1 MRLVKKGKSIQFIIP
16 AEIGISP
23 GQRFRFEHYL
33 SILEERGFKI
43 KISPFYNITS
53 WNSLYQKKQYLN
65 KFLAVTNG
73 MLRRVVDTFT
83 SIKYDY
89 IYIYREA
96 SPLGPPIFEWV
107 LFKIFK
113 KKIIYDFDD
122 AIWVPQTSTYNKNI
136 LHLKWYSKIKLICSW
151 SYRVSVGNDFLK
163 EYAEKYAKSVR
174 VIPTVV
180 DTKKKH
186 NQLQRHDAT
195 IPAVGWTGTFS
206 TLKYLEIIL
215 PAIVNLQKKY
225 EFNFFVIADVD
236 PKPNLK
242 NYTFI
247 KWNKETEISDILR
260 FHIGVMPLIN
270 DDISR
275 GKCGFK
281 AIQYMSLGIPAVVS
295 PIGVNSTII
304 ENGVNG
310 YLCHNIEDW
319 IKSIEIL
326 LVDSQLRETIGIQA
340 RIQIETLY
348 SVEAT
353 TEQFINQFS

>member
-1 MRLVKKGKSIQFIIP
+1 MRQVLRILNSLQINHTGMRLVKKGKSIQFIIP

-180 DTKKKH
+180 DTKKKA
-186 NQLQRHDAT
+186 Q
-195 IPAVGWTGTFS
+195 S
-206 TLKYLEIIL
+206 TPKTRCNYPCCRLDR
-215 PAIVNLQKKY
+215 
-225 EFNFFVIADVD
+225 NFQHIKIFR
-236 PKPNLK
+236 
-242 NYTFI
+242 NYTSSNS
-247 KWNKETEISDILR
+247 KSSKE
-260 FHIGVMPLIN
+260 V
-270 DDISR
+270 
-275 GKCGFK
+275 
-281 AIQYMSLGIPAVVS
+281 
-295 PIGVNSTII
+295 
-304 ENGVNG
+304 
-310 YLCHNIEDW
+310 
-319 IKSIEIL
+319 
-326 LVDSQLRETIGIQA
+326 
-340 RIQIETLY
+340 
-348 SVEAT
+348 
-353 TEQFINQFS
+353 